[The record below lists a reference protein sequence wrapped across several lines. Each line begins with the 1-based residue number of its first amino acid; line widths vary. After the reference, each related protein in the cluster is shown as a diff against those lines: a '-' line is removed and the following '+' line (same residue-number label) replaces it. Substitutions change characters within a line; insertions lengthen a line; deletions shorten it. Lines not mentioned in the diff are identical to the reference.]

1 VKRSVQPW
9 VKFEEIGENAGRFV
23 FEPLKRGMG
32 VTIGNSLRRI
42 LFSSLE
48 GAAVVGVKIEGVDHE
63 FSTIPHVMEDVID
76 IVCNLKG
83 IVFKYYGEGVKKLTL
98 EGSKTSEIKA
108 KNIKTDADIEIIN
121 PDHYIATTT
130 DKKMKLKMELLVGK
144 GVGYV
149 PADANRKEDQDI
161 STINIDA
168 SFSPIVRVNHTVE
181 NIRVG
186 KELDYDSLKLD
197 VYTNGSMTAEN
208 AVRKSAEILIAHLV
222 LFEELNKEPDA
233 VKKEEKEKNS
243 GEQKQEAALGM
254 EIDELELSARSS
266 NCLKKAGIATVAEL
280 IAKNPDEL
288 VEIKNFGKRSA
299 DEINNKLKQYGLSLT
314 LAK

>member
-1 VKRSVQPW
+1 MQK
-9 VKFEEIGENAGRFV
+9 
-23 FEPLKRGMG
+23 
-32 VTIGNSLRRI
+32 
-42 LFSSLE
+42 
-48 GAAVVGVKIEGVDHE
+48 
-63 FSTIPHVMEDVID
+63 
-76 IVCNLKG
+76 
-83 IVFKYYGEGVKKLTL
+83 
-98 EGSKTSEIKA
+98 
-108 KNIKTDADIEIIN
+108 
-121 PDHYIATTT
+121 
-130 DKKMKLKMELLVGK
+130 
-144 GVGYV
+144 
-149 PADANRKEDQDI
+149 
-161 STINIDA
+161 
-168 SFSPIVRVNHTVE
+168 
-181 NIRVG
+181 VG

-288 VEIKNFGKRSA
+288 VEITPKNIRLRKRYLTENARKASVRGG
-299 DEINNKLKQYGLSLT
+299 ISRLK
-314 LAK
+314 